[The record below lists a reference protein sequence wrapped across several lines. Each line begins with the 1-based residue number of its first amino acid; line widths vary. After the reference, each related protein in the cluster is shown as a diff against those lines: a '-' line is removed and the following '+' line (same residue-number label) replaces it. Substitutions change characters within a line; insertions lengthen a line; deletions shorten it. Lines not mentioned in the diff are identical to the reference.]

1 MTLRLEGL
9 EVDCVI
15 GDRTDERDRTQ
26 RLRVDA
32 ELTVSDVAAETDDLG
47 DAADYAALA
56 EGIRAALAGAKCRLV
71 ERAAK
76 VAHDVCMADP
86 HVSAARVSVS
96 KSGSVPGLA
105 AAVAVYGDER

>member
-1 MTLRLEGL
+1 MKLRLEGL

-15 GDRTDERDRTQ
+15 GDRPDERDRMQ

-47 DAADYAALA
+47 DAADY
-56 EGIRAALAGAKCRLV
+56 AALAGAKCRLV

-105 AAVAVYGDER
+105 AAVAVCGDER